1 MTTKQMPRLY
11 AVILLLIAT
20 GAAVGCSQAKAYDK
34 PLTPVRAEAVQ
45 TYTPNGASG
54 ARYSATIKPAMQLD
68 LAFRQGGYL
77 RELLQVRGADG
88 QMRGVQEGDR
98 VAKGTVLAR
107 LREDDFAQKVKGA
120 EAQVAEAQS
129 TLETSRAQLAEAEAA
144 RRQAQRDLERN
155 TALLESDSLT
165 KTEFD
170 AAKAKFE
177 MAQAKAEAARAQTQ
191 VIQARINS
199 AKAVVAEAQLAKG
212 DAVLRAPADCI
223 VLRRAAEEGSLI
235 AAGTPVI
242 TLAEAGAV
250 KAVFGVPDLT
260 VQSLKQGTELTLTT
274 EAIPGVEFRG
284 LITRIGAQ
292 ADART
297 RIFEVEV
304 TIYRPPSGLRAGMIA
319 SLVVPDPNVS
329 TETVTV
335 VPLSAVVRSPEN
347 PDSYAVNVVAEENG
361 KLVARRRTVKLGEA
375 HGSLIGINEGLKAG
389 EQVIVTGTTAV
400 IDGEQVQITK

>member
-1 MTTKQMPRLY
+1 MTTKQIPRHY
-11 AVILLLIAT
+11 AVILLLIVT

-88 QMRGVQEGDR
+88 QMRSVQEGDW

-170 AAKAKFE
+170 ATKAKFE
-177 MAQAKAEAARAQTQ
+177 MAQAKAEAARAQTH

-199 AKAVVAEAQLAKG
+199 AKTVVAEAQLARG

-304 TIYRPPSGLRAGMIA
+304 TIHRPPSGLRAGMIA
-319 SLVVPDPNVS
+319 SLVVPDPNAS
-329 TETVTV
+329 TEAVTV
-335 VPLSAVVRSPEN
+335 VPLSAVVRSPEH

-375 HGSLIGINEGLKAG
+375 YGSLIGISEGLKAG